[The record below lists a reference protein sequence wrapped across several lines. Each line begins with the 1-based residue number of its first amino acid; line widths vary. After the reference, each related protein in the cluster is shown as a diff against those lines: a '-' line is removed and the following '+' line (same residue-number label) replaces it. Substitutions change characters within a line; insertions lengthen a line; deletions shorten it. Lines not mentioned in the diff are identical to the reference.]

1 MKSSV
6 AIPLGPYG
14 KAKGLILLA
23 LVGLLAG
30 CSAGLKI
37 YPTDVPPTSLRLGEV
52 SSLASKQDIKAMG
65 KTYQGLLASGLK
77 DGDIQNGSL
86 GSARV
91 FCCGGLD
98 EEGPDIFFYIPKG
111 IKPGLGDI
119 VEIRSGTRPQD
130 SSHGKPNTL
139 TRIVQKRGEDGQCD
153 WVSKERFIKW
163 NGILYCDWMP
173 AEHWTSPLNG
183 NSFKVWYK
191 LDEKSKTS
199 GSIWPF

>member
-1 MKSSV
+1 MKTAYPFKTLS
-6 AIPLGPYG
+6 GM
-14 KAKGLILLA
+14 AKGAGLWAI
-23 LVGLLAG
+23 VGVLAG

-37 YPTDVPPTSLRLGEV
+37 FPTDVPPASLRLGEV
-52 SSLASKQDIKAMG
+52 SSLASKRDIKAMG
-65 KTYQGLLASGLK
+65 KTYSALLASGLK

-111 IKPGLGDI
+111 IKPGPGDI

-139 TRIVQKRGEDGQCD
+139 TRIVQKRGEKGPCD

-183 NSFKVWYK
+183 NGFKVWYK
-191 LDEKSKTS
+191 LDEKPKPS

>member
-1 MKSSV
+1 
-6 AIPLGPYG
+6 
-14 KAKGLILLA
+14 LA
-23 LVGLLAG
+23 EDLPDRRH
-30 CSAGLKI
+30 SA
-37 YPTDVPPTSLRLGEV
+37 
-52 SSLASKQDIKAMG
+52 
-65 KTYQGLLASGLK
+65 LLASGVK

-111 IKPGLGDI
+111 IRPRPGDI

-130 SSHGKPNTL
+130 SLHGKPNTL
-139 TRIVQKRGEDGQCD
+139 TRVVQKRGEAGQCD
-153 WVSKERFIKW
+153 WVSKERLIKW

-183 NSFKVWYK
+183 NGFKVWYK
-191 LDEKSKTS
+191 LDEKPKAP